1 MRIPGPLVVAAV
13 TGACGW
19 ALMSGG
25 VEPGGTTTASAGASG
40 YGRVATQ
47 DCNDW
52 NASQVARRVQLVSEM
67 GDHFGHK
74 SHIWEGAKLP
84 DGEARRIIQRACED
98 SRASDI
104 KLYKIYSR
112 ALTYR
117 VYAEKTGA

>member
-1 MRIPGPLVVAAV
+1 MRIPGPLVVATV

-19 ALMSGG
+19 ALMSGIG
-25 VEPGGTTTASAGASG
+25 EPGGTTTAVAGASG
-40 YGRVATQ
+40 YGRVATE

-52 NASQVARRVQLVSEM
+52 NASRASRRVQLVSEM

-98 SRASDI
+98 TRASDI

-117 VYAEKTGA
+117 AYARITGS

>member
-19 ALMSGG
+19 ALMAGLG
-25 VEPGGTTTASAGASG
+25 DPGGTTTAVAGASG
-40 YGRVATQ
+40 YGRVATE

-52 NASQVARRVQLVSEM
+52 NASRASRRVQLVSEM

-84 DGEARRIIQRACED
+84 DGEARRVIAAACSD
-98 SRASDI
+98 KRASDI

-112 ALTYR
+112 ALTFR
-117 VYAEKTGA
+117 AYAEARGS